1 MLLLENRCDLRHHVC
16 HQERHDSGADA
27 HHDDRIG
34 QRAAHLG
41 DEFILPLAVLG
52 EPVQHRLERRGLF
65 AGAHHP
71 DVEVR
76 EDVAM
81 IGQRVGQRR
90 SLAHA
95 LAHLREHPLGCGAR
109 RLIAERAE
117 RIDQLHARAEQRAQ
131 LSGQERQVRRR
142 HLAPPQRGQPLALG
156 GLALGGV
163 CFFVKL
169 GGEDSLRTQLA
180 ARRPCAVGID
190 YAVDGTSVG
199 AKSSI
204 SKYWHR

>member
-1 MLLLENRCDLRHHVC
+1 MLLLENRRDLRHHVR

-27 HHDDRIG
+27 HHDDRIS

-41 DEFILPLAVLG
+41 DEFILTLAVFRQPI
-52 EPVQHRLERRGLF
+52 EHRFECRRLL
-65 AGAHHP
+65 AGPHHP

-76 EDVAM
+76 KDVAM

-95 LAHLREHPLGCGAR
+95 LAHLRQHPLGLRTR
-109 RLIAERAE
+109 RLIGQRAE

-131 LSGQERQVRRR
+131 LPRQQREVRRR

-156 GLALGGV
+156 GIALGGAGLLV
-163 CFFVKL
+163 EV
-169 GGEDSLRTQLA
+169 GRENPRRAQLA
-180 ARRPCAVGID
+180 ARGSRAVRVNH
-190 YAVDGTSVG
+190 AVDGSSVG
-199 AKSSI
+199 A
-204 SKYWHR
+204 